1 MNAELP
7 QSSGHP
13 LEKTIAAYGDAW
25 NRHDIDAILA
35 LHAEDS
41 VFENHTS
48 GGKGVGKDAIRQ
60 ILKGVFAAFPDLRFE
75 ARRTYVRDG
84 LITQEWTATG
94 TLAMPFTRGGTTVN
108 PTGKSIS
115 WHGVDVIP
123 FVNGLVARKDV
134 YVDSIGFLRALGFTQ
149 LE

>member
-1 MNAELP
+1 M
-7 QSSGHP
+7 
-13 LEKTIAAYGDAW
+13 
-25 NRHDIDAILA
+25 
-35 LHAEDS
+35 
-41 VFENHTS
+41 
-48 GGKGVGKDAIRQ
+48 
-60 ILKGVFAAFPDLRFE
+60 
-75 ARRTYVRDG
+75 RDG

-94 TLAMPFTRGGTTVN
+94 TLAAPFTRGEKTVN

-123 FVNGLVARKDV
+123 FVNGLVVRKDV

>member
-35 LHAEDS
+35 LHAEDL

-60 ILKGVFAAFPDLRFE
+60 ILKGSLPHS
-75 ARRTYVRDG
+75 RTCASKRAV
-84 LITQEWTATG
+84 LMCAT
-94 TLAMPFTRGGTTVN
+94 
-108 PTGKSIS
+108 
-115 WHGVDVIP
+115 D
-123 FVNGLVARKDV
+123 
-134 YVDSIGFLRALGFTQ
+134 
-149 LE
+149 